1 MIFIVCHIMLQYI
14 YEDDNKIIKRI
25 KTFFINYMISFFL
38 YNISGITVKAQT
50 ASMIYEDE
58 RDGGKRYLI
67 NLIDT
72 PGHIDFS
79 YEGKIIVTC
88 FFALKILLLQKK
100 LLYSLLTLTFFLPFF
115 PSSFHHSV
123 LPSFP
128 SFLSS
133 FLPFLPSFL
142 SSYLS
147 SFLPFFF
154 SSFLPFIFPSLLIF
168 LSSFHPYLVSFLPS
182 FFHSFLPFF
191 LPLLSC
197 PLSLSALLSFFPLSY
212 FPYTYFF
219 SFSYC
224 HLYISLLHLSH
235 LVCLNHSSSGPKS
248 RIMPRGFTSR

>member
-1 MIFIVCHIMLQYI
+1 
-14 YEDDNKIIKRI
+14 
-25 KTFFINYMISFFL
+25 MISFFL

-154 SSFLPFIFPSLLIF
+154 SSFLPFIFPSF
-168 LSSFHPYLVSFLPS
+168 LSFFLPSFFPS
-182 FFHSFLPFF
+182 FFHSFHFLTIFLPFF
-191 LPLLSC
+191 LRLLSS
-197 PLSLSALLSFFPLSY
+197 PLSLSALFTFFPLSY
-212 FPYTYFF
+212 FS
-219 SFSYC
+219 SFRTP
-224 HLYISLLHLSH
+224 ISLLSLIDHMCIYLLHLSH

-248 RIMPRGFTSR
+248 RIMSRGFTSR